1 MIWFLLRMMA
11 QNWPS
16 LDSVLWVVA
25 LVTVALV
32 ALVTVALVALV
43 TVALVALVAQVMAA
57 WIWAHKWITG
67 LLKSKFILVITT
79 SEISRPHGLWWIGV
93 VAPTR

>member
-1 MIWFLLRMMA
+1 
-11 QNWPS
+11 
-16 LDSVLWVVA
+16 VVA
-25 LVTVALV
+25 LVTVAQV
-32 ALVTVALVALV
+32 ALVTVAQVALV
-43 TVALVALVAQVMAA
+43 TVAQVALVTVAQVALVTVA
-57 WIWAHKWITG
+57 WIWALKWIMD

>member
-25 LVTVALV
+25 LVTVAQV
-32 ALVTVALVALV
+32 ALVTVAQVALV
-43 TVALVALVAQVMAA
+43 TVAQVALVTVA
-57 WIWAHKWITG
+57 WIWALKWIMG

-79 SEISRPHGLWWIGV
+79 SEISRPHGLW
-93 VAPTR
+93 